1 MVTMKEVATKRSAR
15 MVSEENSGIVV
26 VGVVGG
32 IGNMNEVDGA

>member
-15 MVSEENSGIVV
+15 MVSEGNSGIVV
-26 VGVVGG
+26 GVIGG